1 MLLQVENICL
11 LSLSGFLRK
20 LVLLTWKTRNNYSTP
35 QELEVLLTE
44 LEQQV
49 KYLF

>member
-20 LVLLTWKTRNNYSTP
+20 PVLLTSKIRNNYLAS
-35 QELEVLLTE
+35 QELEVPLTE
-44 LEQQV
+44 LE
-49 KYLF
+49 